1 MAARSDLRSSLARL
15 ALAIGCAACGDLGSV
30 PPPQVVSISISPGPT
45 IDIKLGTTHPLA
57 VLEMNAAGQLVAIAS
72 PASVRFTSRDTTR
85 VLVDSTGMLTAVGTG
100 ATYVVAAWGSP
111 RTLVDSVR
119 VVVGVEVASFR

>member
-1 MAARSDLRSSLARL
+1 MAARGDLQSSLARL
-15 ALAIGCAACGDLGSV
+15 TLAVGCATCGDLGSA

-45 IDIKLGTTHPLA
+45 IDINLGTTHPLA
-57 VLEMNAAGQLVAIAS
+57 VLELNAAGQLVAIAS

-85 VLVDSTGMLTAVGTG
+85 VLVDMTGMLTAVGTG
-100 ATYVVAAWGSP
+100 TTHVVAAWGSP

-119 VVVGVEVASFR
+119 VDVASSR